1 MKRLLLIFALFFAF
15 ALPKIWADDSNSSE
29 HALYCAD
36 NKTLYFTYGTLYS
49 AGDTYT
55 ADDGTTHTITAV
67 YTNFNQGYSYIS
79 GVSHNYL
86 AEDGTETVGTSAITT
101 APWAYYT
108 AQATTTID
116 FQNSF
121 QNFTPTNLSCWFGK
135 SNNVTEVKG
144 GSNLNTAS
152 VTNMSQTFYFCS
164 KLTELDVSKWDTGS
178 VTNMSS
184 TFNSCSKL
192 TELDVSNWDTGSVTN
207 MSQTFLGCSGLTEL
221 DVSKWDTGSVTD
233 MSSTFNYCSALT
245 GLDVSKWDTGS
256 VTNMS
261 STFYSCS
268 NLTELDVSNWD
279 TGSVTNM
286 SQTFYFCSKLT
297 ELDVSNWD
305 IGSVTSMSST
315 FSGCSGLTEL
325 DVSKWNTGSV
335 TNMSS
340 TFNNCSKL
348 TELDVSGWNTGSVT
362 NMSSTFWNCSKLTEL
377 DVSNWDT
384 GSVNNMSSTFSG
396 CSGLTELAVSNW
408 DTGRVTNMSSTFN
421 SCSKLTE
428 LDVSNWDTGSVNNMS
443 STFSGCSGLTEL
455 DVSNWNTARVTN
467 MKFTFYNCSG
477 LTSLTFG
484 SGFNTES
491 ISYTSNVS
499 SMFSN
504 DNRLRYID
512 FYASTDVDAITSSN
526 YSSMFSNIP
535 ATTVVYLPAGSS
547 EVTSQQN
554 VVYTD
559 GTELKCPKYYS
570 MDKVDIEFPRTFK
583 TNTAEYT
590 RTMSNTYGSV
600 VLPYAFT
607 SNDDIQAYT
616 LQSEKSGAMYFVDE
630 ETVPAHTPF
639 AFKKL
644 GNADFTMTD
653 ESGNFGIIVNAT
665 RDTQDSPYTS
675 DYTVDITGKSTT
687 YTWGTKGYYVQ
698 QEVSDY
704 SDAFYIAS
712 DKFYRAD
719 GTLTMY
725 PHRVTFHGAWQ
736 LGNGSSSNSAR
747 FYEITTGEHE
757 IATAIEAAE
766 VRKTEREAAA
776 IYDAQ
781 GRRHQQLQHGMNII
795 RMQDGTIR
803 KVVK

>member
-152 VTNMSQTFYFCS
+152 VTNMSQTF
-164 KLTELDVSKWDTGS
+164 L
-178 VTNMSS
+178 
-184 TFNSCSKL
+184 
-192 TELDVSNWDTGSVTN
+192 
-207 MSQTFLGCSGLTEL
+207 
-221 DVSKWDTGSVTD
+221 
-233 MSSTFNYCSALT
+233 
-245 GLDVSKWDTGS
+245 
-256 VTNMS
+256 
-261 STFYSCS
+261 
-268 NLTELDVSNWD
+268 
-279 TGSVTNM
+279 
-286 SQTFYFCSKLT
+286 
-297 ELDVSNWD
+297 
-305 IGSVTSMSST
+305 
-315 FSGCSGLTEL
+315 
-325 DVSKWNTGSV
+325 
-335 TNMSS
+335 
-340 TFNNCSKL
+340 
-348 TELDVSGWNTGSVT
+348 
-362 NMSSTFWNCSKLTEL
+362 
-377 DVSNWDT
+377 
-384 GSVNNMSSTFSG
+384 
-396 CSGLTELAVSNW
+396 
-408 DTGRVTNMSSTFN
+408 
-421 SCSKLTE
+421 
-428 LDVSNWDTGSVNNMS
+428 
-443 STFSGCSGLTEL
+443 GCSGLTEL

>member
-164 KLTELDVSKWDTGS
+164 KLTELDVS
-178 VTNMSS
+178 
-184 TFNSCSKL
+184 
-192 TELDVSNWDTGSVTN
+192 
-207 MSQTFLGCSGLTEL
+207 
-221 DVSKWDTGSVTD
+221 
-233 MSSTFNYCSALT
+233 
-245 GLDVSKWDTGS
+245 
-256 VTNMS
+256 
-261 STFYSCS
+261 
-268 NLTELDVSNWD
+268 
-279 TGSVTNM
+279 
-286 SQTFYFCSKLT
+286 
-297 ELDVSNWD
+297 NWD

-362 NMSSTFWNCSKLTEL
+362 NMSSTFWNCY
-377 DVSNWDT
+377 
-384 GSVNNMSSTFSG
+384 
-396 CSGLTELAVSNW
+396 
-408 DTGRVTNMSSTFN
+408 
-421 SCSKLTE
+421 KLTE